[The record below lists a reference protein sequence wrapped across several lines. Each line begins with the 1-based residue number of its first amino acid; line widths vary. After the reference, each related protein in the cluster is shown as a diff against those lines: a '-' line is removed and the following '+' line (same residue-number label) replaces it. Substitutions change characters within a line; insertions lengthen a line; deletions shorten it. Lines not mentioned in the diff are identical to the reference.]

1 MVLIETGRY
10 EHGIGG
16 VETNTINAYGECNI
30 CTYEYVI
37 VVVPENKAIFS
48 VVYEK

>member
-1 MVLIETGRY
+1 MGRY
-10 EHGIGG
+10 EHGIVG

-37 VVVPENKAIFS
+37 VVVHENKAMLS
-48 VVYEK
+48 VMYEK